1 MRKMMKMLG
10 MFVAALTM
18 VGCGYVGD
26 GNFGLERAWDGKY
39 KEKIVKP
46 GADFY
51 LFSTLEEVYGKNL
64 NLPLELSPKDK
75 DAVRLDNLK
84 INVTY
89 RVLSEGAYHY
99 VTNDGDAVYDR
110 NTDVHYIGR
119 DRLSNDLSPSV
130 QQVSEKWAS
139 EDMYR
144 DTEKFANE
152 IRAEM
157 QKDINKKYGDKM
169 FEIVDVKIPLVDVAE
184 HIEKKIAQIQI
195 TKAEDAQNKAKLEA
209 LVSRENVMKKESVLL
224 KNAINESGLTAEQY
238 LEFRWQDTLSNMNAD
253 NISAGSNGSG
263 GAETGT
269 KKSGG
274 NSNTQTMI
282 VLNVGKK

>member
-1 MRKMMKMLG
+1 MRKMMKSFGLV
-10 MFVAALTM
+10 VAALSM
-18 VGCGYVGD
+18 VGCSYIGD
-26 GNFGLERAWDGKY
+26 GNFGLERGWNGKY

-51 LFSTLEEVYGKNL
+51 IFSTLEEVYGKNL

-89 RVLSEGAYHY
+89 RVLPEGAYHY

-110 NTDVHYIGR
+110 NKDVHYIGR

-130 QQVSEKWAS
+130 QQVSVKWAS

-152 IRAEM
+152 IRLEM
-157 QKDINKKYGDKM
+157 QKDINKKYGAKM

-209 LVSRENVMKKESVLL
+209 LDSRENVMKKESRLL
-224 KNAINESGLTAEQY
+224 KDAIDTSGLTAEQY
-238 LEFRWQDTLSNMNAD
+238 LEFRWQETLSNMNAD
-253 NISAGSNGSG
+253 NISANDSSGSAGNEKVKTGS
-263 GAETGT
+263 
-269 KKSGG
+269 

>member
-1 MRKMMKMLG
+1 MRKMMKSFGLV
-10 MFVAALTM
+10 VAALSM
-18 VGCGYVGD
+18 VGCSYIGD
-26 GNFGLERAWDGKY
+26 GNFGLERGWDGKY

-51 LFSTLEEVYGKNL
+51 IFSTLEEVYGKNL

-89 RVLSEGAYHY
+89 RVLPEGAYHY

-110 NTDVHYIGR
+110 NNDVHYIGR

-152 IRAEM
+152 IRLEM
-157 QKDINKKYGDKM
+157 QKDINKKYGAKM

-209 LVSRENVMKKESVLL
+209 LDSRENVMKKESRLL
-224 KNAINESGLTAEQY
+224 KDAIDTSGLTAEQY
-238 LEFRWQDTLSNMNAD
+238 LEFRWQETLSNMNAD
-253 NISAGSNGSG
+253 NISANDSSGSAGNEKVKTGS
-263 GAETGT
+263 
-269 KKSGG
+269 

>member
-1 MRKMMKMLG
+1 MRKMMKSFGLV
-10 MFVAALTM
+10 VAALSM
-18 VGCGYVGD
+18 VGCSYIGD
-26 GNFGLERAWDGKY
+26 GNFGLERGWDGKY

-51 LFSTLEEVYGKNL
+51 IFSTLEEVYGKNL

-75 DAVRLDNLK
+75 DAVRLDKLK

-89 RVLSEGAYHY
+89 RVLPEGAYHY

-110 NTDVHYIGR
+110 NNDVHYIGR

-152 IRAEM
+152 IRLEM
-157 QKDINKKYGDKM
+157 QKDINKKYGNKM
-169 FEIVDVKIPLVDVAE
+169 FEVVDVKIPLVDVAE

-209 LVSRENVMKKESVLL
+209 LDSRENVMKKESRLL
-224 KNAINESGLTAEQY
+224 KDAIDTSGLTAEQY
-238 LEFRWQDTLSNMNAD
+238 LEFRWQETLSNMNAD
-253 NISAGSNGSG
+253 NISANDSSGSAGNEKVKTGS
-263 GAETGT
+263 
-269 KKSGG
+269 